1 MLIKE
6 KKKTP
11 VVKLAKKPLNTGNKE
26 IIGFEPSVVFAWF
39 HVPSFVHKCVYQSIF
54 SAISAIACKV
64 CLPRRATGMT

>member
-26 IIGFEPSVVFAWF
+26 SIGFEPSVHCSFQMGCVRSTITWELNFAHWCLTF
-39 HVPSFVHKCVYQSIF
+39 HQRKGAH
-54 SAISAIACKV
+54 
-64 CLPRRATGMT
+64 